1 VNAIQVNYY
10 EHKANQFGKAMDIY
24 HQYKIYS
31 STDGNNWELVVD
43 KSDNDMDVPHDYVE
57 LRQPIQTRYLKV
69 ENIHTASGNFAL
81 MDLRVFGKAQGVIP
95 EAVQKLTINRSKSD
109 TRNAMISWKPQPNIY
124 GYNIY
129 FGTAADKQYNCIT
142 VYNENSYNLR
152 GLDKGTSYYFSI
164 EALSESGVS
173 NKTKPL
179 FVK

>member
-1 VNAIQVNYY
+1 
-10 EHKANQFGKAMDIY
+10 
-24 HQYKIYS
+24 
-31 STDGNNWELVVD
+31 
-43 KSDNDMDVPHDYVE
+43 VPHDYVE

-81 MDLRVFGKAQGVIP
+81 MDLRVFGKARGVIP
-95 EAVQKLTINRSKSD
+95 EAVQKLTVNRSKSD
-109 TRNAMISWKPQPNIY
+109 TRNAIISWKPQQHTY

-142 VYNENSYNLR
+142 VYNANSYDLR

-173 NKTKPL
+173 NRSKSI